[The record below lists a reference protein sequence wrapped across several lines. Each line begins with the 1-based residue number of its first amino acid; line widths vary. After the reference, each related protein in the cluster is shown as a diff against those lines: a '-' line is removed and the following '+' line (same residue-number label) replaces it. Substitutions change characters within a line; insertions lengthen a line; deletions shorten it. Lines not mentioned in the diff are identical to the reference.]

1 MGGVSRAGRF
11 QHPRRWRRLVL
22 MSKAIGSVMVSVS
35 SLLAGTDDPI
45 IAPVNA
51 WIMRRLMSDATLRV
65 HDVHLGLIIQRHE
78 PASVVTDFLL
88 G

>member
-1 MGGVSRAGRF
+1 
-11 QHPRRWRRLVL
+11 

-65 HDVHLGLIIQRHE
+65 HDDVHLALIIQPHE